1 MAFNKD
7 KIQELYP
14 EAVMHEAM
22 KIEKGTDTLLK
33 VACES
38 EDYFGQLKKD
48 GFWYQYEHHTNYSYL
63 FSRSAS
69 RTTGLQAEKGA
80 NVPHIMGA
88 LNCLPPDTILIGEV
102 YYPGGSSKNTTTIMG
117 CLPEKAMERQ
127 NGAYGKI
134 HYYVHDILMYNGI
147 DFVNAETG
155 SWDRYCILEKIWKL
169 HGLDKYDFL
178 ELAEVWTDD
187 LYARVGDA
195 LAAGEEGMVIKHKNG
210 IYEPGKRPKTNLKA
224 KKVDFADV
232 VIMGFEEPTRE
243 YYGKEMDRWG
253 FNILEDDDETDCRLQ
268 GTYSDL
274 CQKFPNQKVVAV
286 TKPYYYN
293 WRNARIKIGL
303 WEDSCSEMGLR
314 NVGTIHSGISDEMKQ
329 DMSEHPEKY
338 LGKVCSIQMMEVDK
352 SAGTIRHGFFK
363 HMREDK
369 NSTDCK
375 YEDVFGQS

>member
-14 EAVMHEAM
+14 EAIMYEAM
-22 KIEKGTDTLLK
+22 KIEKGTDALLK
-33 VACES
+33 IACPS
-38 EDYFGQLKKD
+38 GDYFGQLKKD
-48 GFWYQYEHHTNYSYL
+48 GFWYQYEKHTNNAYL
-63 FSRSAS
+63 FSRSTS
-69 RTTGLQAEKGA
+69 RTTGLQSEKGA
-80 NVPHIMGA
+80 NVPHIMTA
-88 LNCLPPDTILIGEV
+88 LDLLPANTILVGEV

-117 CLPEKAMERQ
+117 CLPTKAIERQ

-147 DFVNAETG
+147 DFVSAETG

-210 IYEPGKRPKTNLKA
+210 VYEPGKRPKTNLKA

-232 VIMGFEEPTRE
+232 VIMGFEEPTKE
-243 YYGKEMDRWG
+243 YYGKE
-253 FNILEDDDETDCRLQ
+253 IETWQYWYDTTLHAKAIGLYY
-268 GTYSDL
+268 GTEGYI
-274 CQKFPNQKVVAV
+274 PI
-286 TKPYYYN
+286 TKPYFMN
-293 WRNARIKIGL
+293 WYNARIKIGL
-303 WEDSCSEMGLR
+303 WEDGGDVKGLR

-338 LGKVCSIQMMEVDK
+338 LGKVCSIQMMEVDSK
-352 SAGTIRHGFFK
+352 AGTIRHGFFK